1 MKTINAKIFRETNVS
16 ALTEYFMAR
25 GEDVKRTAAG
35 SIAFPVVA
43 EDGEEGW
50 LEIVVKVPKWN
61 EDDDGYSRAEE
72 YAAKVIDQEERAA
85 TKEAERKRKEAERA
99 AKKAEK
105 EAKKA
110 EKEAAKKA
118 NEEGETEEE

>member
-1 MKTINAKIFRETNVS
+1 MKTINAKIFRESNVS

-50 LEIVVKVPKWN
+50 LEIVVKVPKWT
-61 EDDDGYSRAEE
+61 EEDDGYSRAEE
-72 YAAKVIDQEERAA
+72 YAAKVIEQEERATA
-85 TKEAERKRKEAERA
+85 REAERKRKEEERKRKA
-99 AKKAEK
+99 AEK

-110 EKEAAKKA
+110 EKE
-118 NEEGETEEE
+118 GE